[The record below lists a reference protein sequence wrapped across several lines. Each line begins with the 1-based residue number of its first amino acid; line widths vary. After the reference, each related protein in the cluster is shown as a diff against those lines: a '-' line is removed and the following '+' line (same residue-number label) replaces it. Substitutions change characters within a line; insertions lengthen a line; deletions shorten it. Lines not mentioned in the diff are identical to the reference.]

1 MHKKILL
8 LIALLCVLLT
18 IAVSLCIS
26 INPTYEKLPQKNAHA
41 NSGANNITQPSTE
54 TQPIDNR
61 ENPAEATPQSQPT
74 CPSELQPTI
83 TSPVGK
89 PTFPTVAPV
98 MTTCSHVYE
107 KIIVDPTCEKDG
119 LCISAC
125 ILCGLANA
133 SDLVP
138 SLGHEFTFYTSNSD
152 ASCLTDG
159 TKTSRC
165 SRCDA
170 TDTMAD
176 VGSALGHSYS
186 IWAICKPATCTE
198 AGERKKTC
206 SRCSFRKTEMISA
219 LGHADEPL
227 VAKPTCTTAGYTTHI
242 CARCHRSYTDN
253 STPATGHLYGDWTII
268 QDPTEEENGYKKR
281 ACAFCSAVESQPI
294 PALPHT
300 HDYNTAV
307 KKPSCTEPG
316 NTTYTCR
323 CGQSYQSE
331 WLPASGHNYSAFVI
345 TAPPTQNAN
354 GEETAICN
362 HCHHR
367 ISRTYICPHDEK
379 YSISVPPTTEETG
392 FIETK
397 CKLCETP
404 LQYQIL
410 AKLEYLSLNEVTP
423 ISPFSHLSEKTKS
436 LCEALVAYIANISIT
451 QTNHRGRPVVTD
463 IKLTLAETEQI
474 EDALRLYYGCY
485 YAVHEMLIFST
496 ECIDGDWYCVRIYLD
511 VKIAVDAENTRR
523 ECEAKYLEAYKTFT
537 KGDRLHLAEQIFDY
551 LETAAVY
558 DSNKADIKNLLFESK
573 GSCNAFSVAF
583 RQMCLQLGIPCDM
596 IAGHTQSGGYHAWNR
611 IKSENGTWMYF
622 DISFWKKA
630 HKDMYRGGKDQLHN
644 EEYFNSYE

>member
-1 MHKKILL
+1 MIQRNNNHAQKDTP
-8 LIALLCVLLT
+8 AYCP
-18 IAVSLCIS
+18 SLCATDHCRQSVHIHQS
-26 INPTYEKLPQKNAHA
+26 NLRKTTTKNAHA

-307 KKPSCTEPG
+307 KNHPALNLATLLTLAAVVKAINQNGCQHPATITAHSSSPH
-316 NTTYTCR
+316 
-323 CGQSYQSE
+323 
-331 WLPASGHNYSAFVI
+331 LPHRTQTARKLPYVI
-345 TAPPTQNAN
+345 TA
-354 GEETAICN
+354 I
-362 HCHHR
+362 
-367 ISRTYICPHDEK
+367 
-379 YSISVPPTTEETG
+379 TES
-392 FIETK
+392 
-397 CKLCETP
+397 
-404 LQYQIL
+404 
-410 AKLEYLSLNEVTP
+410 LE
-423 ISPFSHLSEKTKS
+423 
-436 LCEALVAYIANISIT
+436 
-451 QTNHRGRPVVTD
+451 
-463 IKLTLAETEQI
+463 
-474 EDALRLYYGCY
+474 
-485 YAVHEMLIFST
+485 LIFAPMM
-496 ECIDGDWYCVRIYLD
+496 
-511 VKIAVDAENTRR
+511 KNT
-523 ECEAKYLEAYKTFT
+523 
-537 KGDRLHLAEQIFDY
+537 
-551 LETAAVY
+551 
-558 DSNKADIKNLLFESK
+558 LFPFLPQQK
-573 GSCNAFSVAF
+573 
-583 RQMCLQLGIPCDM
+583 RQ
-596 IAGHTQSGGYHAWNR
+596 AS
-611 IKSENGTWMYF
+611 
-622 DISFWKKA
+622 
-630 HKDMYRGGKDQLHN
+630 
-644 EEYFNSYE
+644 